1 MSQINEQTVDYQ
13 LADLSPVLKGS
24 NSGNTILESL
34 PVWLS
39 AQTRKSAGRGRS
51 ASNTLQYGVQKLR
64 ELILELAV
72 RGKLVPQD
80 SNDEPASILLEKV
93 AEEKARLVKEGKI
106 KKQKTPTASNLSEDT
121 FSLPMNWKWAFLP
134 DISSY
139 APGKTPPTKNAKFW
153 GDENGIPWVSI
164 ADMTQFGVIS
174 NTSKTVTQAAKD
186 EVFKAEPVKA
196 GAILMSFKLTVGKVS
211 INEIPTF
218 HNEAIIS
225 IFPFSGVDRS
235 YLFKVLPMRAMTG
248 NSKRAIKGNTLNAE
262 SIAAIKIP
270 IPPKAEQHRIVKKVD
285 ELMALCDQLEQQQT
299 DAVQAHDFLVK
310 VLLDTLTQSEN
321 AEDFQRNWRRVA
333 EHFDTLFTTESSID
347 QLKQTLLQLA
357 VMGKLVPQDPND
369 EPASILLEKIAAEK
383 ARLVHEGKIKKQKSG
398 AKISTD
404 EYSYKLPAGW
414 TWAKPEGFSHTIT
427 DGEHF
432 RPPTQNEGVYFL
444 SAKDIR
450 EDGVSLDAPLYIS
463 EETAKKALERCNPEK
478 GDILIVSR
486 GATVGRMC
494 TVDIDESFCLLGS
507 VILIKPVQPISSAY
521 LKIVMKSPQIFQKF
535 VSASGSTAQP
545 AIYLRDIKKIAFPI
559 APIVEQHRIV
569 KKVDELMA
577 LCDRLKYRLT
587 QTQILQKQL
596 ADTAIKVNNI

>member
-1 MSQINEQTVDYQ
+1 MSQVKEQSADYQ
-13 LADLSPVLKGS
+13 LTDLAPVIKAADADK
-24 NSGNTILESL
+24 ILLEGL

-51 ASNTLQYGVQKLR
+51 ANNTLQYGVQKLR

-248 NSKRAIKGNTLNAE
+248 NSKKAIKGNTLNAE

-299 DAVQAHDFLVK
+299 DAVQAHDTLVK
-310 VLLDTLTQSEN
+310 VLLDMLTQSEN
-321 AEDFQRNWRRVA
+321 AEDFQQNWHRIA

-357 VMGKLVPQDPND
+357 VMGKLVPQDPSD
-369 EPASILLEKIAAEK
+369 EPASILLEKITKEK
-383 ARLVHEGKIKKQKSG
+383 AQQVKEGKIKKQKEL
-398 AKISTD
+398 AATTND
-404 EYSYKLPAGW
+404 EIPFSVPNGW
-414 TWAKPEGFSHTIT
+414 KWAKWNDFSEWMTYGFT
-427 DGEHF
+427 
-432 RPPTQNEGVYFL
+432 RPMPHVKSG
-444 SAKDIR
+444 
-450 EDGVSLDAPLYIS
+450 PLII
-463 EETAKKALERCNPEK
+463 TAKNVKYGYLDLTTADFTTEEAYTNLNPK
-478 GDILIVSR
+478 DKPKVGDILITKDGSIGR
-486 GATVGRMC
+486 ATVVSLESDFCINQSVAVIWMRSCPFNRNFLVNAIHSPYLQGLIWEAAAGAAIKHISI
-494 TVDIDESFCLLGS
+494 TKFIDF
-507 VILIKPVQPISSAY
+507 LIPIPPLA
-521 LKIVMKSPQIFQKF
+521 
-535 VSASGSTAQP
+535 
-545 AIYLRDIKKIAFPI
+545 
-559 APIVEQHRIV
+559 EQHRIV

-577 LCDRLKYRLT
+577 LCDQLKDRLNHA
-587 QTQILQKQL
+587 QTLQQQL
-596 ADTAIKVNNI
+596 ADAVVETTI